1 MSSYH
6 LHITN
11 KNYSSW
17 SLRPWLLMKEL
28 SLPFEEHLHP
38 LAHGSGYRQPQW
50 KSFSPVCHVP
60 CLHYHHPP
68 SGSSDPIILWESLA
82 IVEFLHEQFPN
93 SRIYPDSLPARAW
106 ARSAVAEMHAGFGS
120 IRQEMGM
127 NVSIRVELSDEAF
140 NEGLVKDLRRI
151 NEVWE
156 EGLAK
161 FGGPFLAGGEFGAVD
176 AFFAPVVLRLGS
188 YLGAGERFLGERA
201 KGYMERINGLEGV
214 REWVAA
220 GVKEKERHEAHEV
233 ESLEGPGRKLVRDL
247 REEEQSSGRA

>member
-1 MSSYH
+1 
-6 LHITN
+6 
-11 KNYSSW
+11 
-17 SLRPWLLMKEL
+17 
-28 SLPFEEHLHP
+28 
-38 LAHGSGYRQPQW
+38 
-50 KSFSPVCHVP
+50 
-60 CLHYHHPP
+60 
-68 SGSSDPIILWESLA
+68 
-82 IVEFLHEQFPN
+82 
-93 SRIYPDSLPARAW
+93 
-106 ARSAVAEMHAGFGS
+106 
-120 IRQEMGM
+120 M

-176 AFFAPVVLRLGS
+176 AFFAPVALRLGS